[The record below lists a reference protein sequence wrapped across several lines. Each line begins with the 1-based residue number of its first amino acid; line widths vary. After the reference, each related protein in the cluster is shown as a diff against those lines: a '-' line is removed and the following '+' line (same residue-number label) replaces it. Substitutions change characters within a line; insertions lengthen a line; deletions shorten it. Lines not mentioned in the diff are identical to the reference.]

1 MNNSNVKIQKFT
13 DLHAWQEG
21 HKLVLMI
28 YKSTELFPEKER
40 YGLVSQMRRAA
51 VSLTSNIAEG
61 FSRRSSKEKQ
71 RFYDMGQGSLVELQ
85 NQLIISKDVG
95 YLPMI
100 DFRNIAEQSIT
111 ANKLVNGLL
120 KATKVRRFNS

>member
-40 YGLVSQMRRAA
+40 Y
-51 VSLTSNIAEG
+51 
-61 FSRRSSKEKQ
+61 
-71 RFYDMGQGSLVELQ
+71 
-85 NQLIISKDVG
+85 
-95 YLPMI
+95 
-100 DFRNIAEQSIT
+100 
-111 ANKLVNGLL
+111 
-120 KATKVRRFNS
+120 